1 MKTRRYALALSA
13 LALAAASF
21 AANAAIVFQ
30 NLGTSAPPANVGG
43 FAMTPFNQAQQAALP
58 DSYEISVPFIPGSPV
73 PGNLVVNPLTYKAT
87 AGTTWWAFE
96 SNPWGHNYLGP
107 VFFTYEE
114 SATLTLPANAKAFY
128 FYVQP
133 NSGGTW
139 NVTATTN
146 SGATSGPVPVTSWF
160 SEGAANGF
168 AFYSTAGETITSIT
182 VTGQSGTA
190 GLAFG
195 EFGINGGPAK
205 TCASEGYTGTKLTWC
220 KNICEMGYTGATL
233 DMWIHRWINRYRD
246 LPYCAQEGG
255 GEEPPPPP
263 PQQPA

>member
-1 MKTRRYALALSA
+1 MKTRRYTLALSA

-21 AANAAIVFQ
+21 SANAAIVFQ
-30 NLGTSAPPANVGG
+30 NLGTSAPPASIAGRS
-43 FAMTPFNQAQQAALP
+43 MLPFNQAAQEAIP
-58 DSYEISVPFIPGSPV
+58 NYTNGISVIPGSPV
-73 PGNLVVNPLTYKAT
+73 PGNLSISPAAYRFTP
-87 AGTTWWAFE
+87 GDGWFG
-96 SNPWGHNYLGP
+96 SGIWGRGYVGP
-107 VFFTYEE
+107 VFY
-114 SATLTLPANAKAFY
+114 SSQGPITLTLPANARAFY

-133 NSGGTW
+133 DTYGTW

-146 SGATSGPVPVTSWF
+146 SGATSGAVSVDVYDET
-160 SEGAANGF
+160 GAAKGF

-182 VTGQSGTA
+182 ISNDSQNTGGA
-190 GLAFG
+190 VA
-195 EFGINGGPAK
+195 EFGISTANGAT

-255 GEEPPPPP
+255 GEEEPP
-263 PQQPA
+263 PQEA